1 MAQKGRTLILGLGNP
16 ILGDD
21 GVGIA
26 IARKIKE
33 YWPHNQ
39 SINFHE
45 RASGNLSSEHGERE
59 GKTPAAL
66 PQEGATQAPS
76 IDVIEASLGGRFL
89 LDLITGYQ
97 TVIVAD
103 AIIIDEQ
110 APAGTVYTLS
120 VDDLGAV
127 VNPYASHALDLRTT
141 VELGKKLGYKM
152 PDTIR
157 IYAVEIKENTVFR
170 EGLSPE
176 IEATVLPVAQRIM
189 EELGR
194 TEKNIVSSEQ

>member
-1 MAQKGRTLILGLGNP
+1 MGQEGRTLILGLGNP

-26 IARKIKE
+26 IAHEIKE
-33 YWPHNQ
+33 RWLVDP
-39 SINFHE
+39 SIDFHGQV
-45 RASGNLSSEHGERE
+45 RGNLSSEHGERE
-59 GKTPAAL
+59 GEAGYPLAGV
-66 PQEGATQAPS
+66 PV
-76 IDVIEASLGGRFL
+76 IDIIEASLAGRFL

-103 AIIIDEQ
+103 AIITDDN
-110 APAGTVYTLS
+110 APAGTIYKLS
-120 VDDLGAV
+120 VNDLGAV

-141 VELGKKLGYKM
+141 VELGKQLGYEM

-170 EGLSPE
+170 EGLSPAV
-176 IEATVLPVAQRIM
+176 EATVVPVALRIM
-189 EELGR
+189 QELGKTVISDR
-194 TEKNIVSSEQ
+194 

>member
-1 MAQKGRTLILGLGNP
+1 MGEKGRTLILGLGNP

-26 IARKIKE
+26 IAREIKE
-33 YWPHNQ
+33 HWP
-39 SINFHE
+39 
-45 RASGNLSSEHGERE
+45 ADSS
-59 GKTPAAL
+59 TD
-66 PQEGATQAPS
+66 
-76 IDVIEASLGGRFL
+76 IIEASLAGRFL

-103 AIIIDEQ
+103 AIIMDEQ
-110 APAGTVYTLS
+110 AQAGSIYTLS
-120 VDDLGAV
+120 VDDLGKV

-141 VELGKKLGYKM
+141 VELGKQLGYEM
-152 PDTIR
+152 PETIR

-176 IEATVLPVAQRIM
+176 VEATVVPVAQTIM
-189 EELGR
+189 QELR
-194 TEKNIVSSEQ
+194 KDSER

>member
-1 MAQKGRTLILGLGNP
+1 VAQQHRTLILGLGNP

-26 IARKIKE
+26 IAREIKK
-33 YWPHNQ
+33 
-39 SINFHE
+39 
-45 RASGNLSSEHGERE
+45 RR
-59 GKTPAAL
+59 PAD
-66 PQEGATQAPS
+66 PAT
-76 IDVIEASLGGRFL
+76 DVIEASLAGRFL

-103 AIIIDEQ
+103 AIMTDEK
-110 APAGTVYTLS
+110 AEAGTVYELS

-141 VELGKKLGYKM
+141 VELGRKLGYDM
-152 PDTIR
+152 PQMIR

-176 IEATVLPVAQRIM
+176 IEVTVLPVAQKIM
-189 EELGR
+189 QDLGKSVIR
-194 TEKNIVSSEQ
+194 DQ